1 MTQSINKY
9 IPEFITKLEKLSE
22 LTSKIG
28 ENFKSS
34 AYQKAIVSL
43 KSIDKEIT
51 DINQLKTYPNIG
63 KTIIEKL
70 QEFIETGE
78 ISAIKKYMQDPIIVF
93 TNIYG
98 IGAKNAKQLVDKGI
112 VTIEQLKQ
120 PENEKLLNDK
130 QKIGLKYYDDILER
144 IPRDEIEKYSLKLKE
159 YFLKAI
165 KETNDIEENN
175 YFEIVGS
182 YRRQAKSSGD
192 IDIIITNRKNEK
204 KVFNKFL
211 DILIRDKILI
221 EILSRGLTKSLT
233 IAKLSSG
240 DIARRLDFLY
250 SPPDEYAFSILYFT
264 GSKYFNTAMRLYA
277 LKQDLTL
284 SEHGFYKFDNK
295 SKKKLEKI
303 QDIFLTEK
311 DIFDYLNL
319 VYKEPIDRIDENSIQ
334 IKQQQLQQESQKQQ
348 EPQQQQESHQ
358 QEQQEPQQEEPQ
370 QEPKQQQATKTHKIK
385 TPTMNSSKTLK
396 KLDKIENKDTLKN
409 IEDFKNHGISVL
421 DSLGKKDL
429 TNMLKLANQKYYS
442 EDNINQNAEL
452 LTDNQYD
459 ILRDYVIEKYPT
471 NKVAKE
477 QHKTIKIERQPV
489 KLPYSLMSMDKI
501 KPDTKSLEKYKTK
514 YSGPYVISD
523 KLDGIS
529 ALYSTENGKQKM
541 YTRGNGFIGQSIDHL
556 IEYFTLPKQENI
568 TIRGE
573 IIIKK
578 DTFLEKYSKQYANSR
593 NFVAGIVNNKKIT
606 EQFIDAIKDIDF
618 VIYELI
624 NPPNL
629 KPSQQFEYLSKITPK
644 LNIVVN
650 KTLVQEDLTNEFLS
664 NILLERRE
672 TSLYTIDGIIVNHD
686 NVYARQDKNPEHAFA
701 FKMVLS
707 DQEAESQVVD
717 IIWTASKDGL
727 LKPRIKINPVVIGGT
742 QINYATGFNAKYI
755 VDNNIGVGTV
765 VKIIR
770 SGDVIPY
777 IKSVTTP
784 ADKPLMPKQE
794 YKWNATHVDIILTD
808 IDSDPTVEIK
818 KITKFFKTIEVEG
831 LGEANIKRIIDSG
844 LKTIPDIL
852 SATPDDFMKVEN
864 FKIKM
869 ATKIYNS
876 IHEKIDNIKLPQLA
890 AATNIFGRGLGEKVI
905 TNILSSH
912 PDILTSQESL
922 EDKINKIKKING
934 MGEKTSRQ
942 FAENIPLFIEFLEQ
956 SNMKTILEKSLSN
969 KSSKQQDKP
978 EQKLN
983 DKFIIISGFRDKEFT
998 KQLEDLGA
1006 KIETTITKKTNLLII
1021 KNKETISGK
1030 VAEAEKKNIKI
1041 MTRDEFEKTIN

>member
-9 IPEFITKLEKLSE
+9 IPDFITKLEKLSE

-51 DINQLKTYPNIG
+51 DINQLKNYPNIG
-63 KTIIEKL
+63 KAIIEKF

-98 IGAKNAKQLVDKGI
+98 IGPKNAKQLVDKGI
-112 VTIEQLKQ
+112 VTIEQLKE

-130 QKIGLKYYDDILER
+130 QKIGLKYHDDILER
-144 IPRDEIEKYSLKLKE
+144 IPRDEIEKYSLKLQE

-233 IAKLSSG
+233 IAKLSSE

-264 GSKYFNTAMRLYA
+264 GSKDFNTAMRLYS

-284 SEHGFYKFDNK
+284 SEHGFHKFDNK

-334 IKQQQLQQESQKQQ
+334 IKSQQQEEEPHPQQKQEEQQQQEEQQKQEQ
-348 EPQQQQESHQ
+348 EPQQQE
-358 QEQQEPQQEEPQ
+358 
-370 QEPKQQQATKTHKIK
+370 KQATKTHKIK
-385 TPTMNSSKTLK
+385 TPTLSSSKTLK

-409 IEDFKNHGISVL
+409 IENFKNHGISVL
-421 DSLGKKDL
+421 DSLGEKEL
-429 TNMLKLANQKYYS
+429 TNILKMVNQKYYS
-442 EDNINQNAEL
+442 EDNINQNTEL

-459 ILRDYVIEKYPT
+459 ILRDYVIKKYPT
-471 NKVAKE
+471 NKIAKE

-514 YSGPYVISD
+514 YNGPYVISD

-529 ALYSTENGKQKM
+529 ALYSSENGKQKM

-629 KPSQQFEYLSKITPK
+629 KPSQQFEYLSKITPR

-650 KTLVQEDLTNEFLS
+650 KTVDHEDLRNEFLS
-664 NILLERRE
+664 KTLLERRE
-672 TSLYTIDGIIVNHD
+672 SSVYTIDGIIVNDD
-686 NVYARQDKNPEHAFA
+686 NIYPRQNKNPEHAFA

-707 DQEAESQVVD
+707 EQEAESQVVD

-742 QINYATGFNAKYI
+742 QINYATGFNAKFI
-755 VDNNIGVGTV
+755 VDNNIGLGTV

-794 YKWNATHVDIILTD
+794 YKWNATRVDIILTD

-876 IHEKIDNIKLPQLA
+876 IHEKIDNIRLPQLA
-890 AATNIFGRGLGEKVI
+890 AATNIFGRGLGE
-905 TNILSSH
+905 
-912 PDILTSQESL
+912 
-922 EDKINKIKKING
+922 
-934 MGEKTSRQ
+934 
-942 FAENIPLFIEFLEQ
+942 
-956 SNMKTILEKSLSN
+956 
-969 KSSKQQDKP
+969 
-978 EQKLN
+978 
-983 DKFIIISGFRDKEFT
+983 
-998 KQLEDLGA
+998 
-1006 KIETTITKKTNLLII
+1006 
-1021 KNKETISGK
+1021 
-1030 VAEAEKKNIKI
+1030 
-1041 MTRDEFEKTIN
+1041 

>member
-9 IPEFITKLEKLSE
+9 IPDFITKLEKLSE

-63 KTIIEKL
+63 KTIIEKF

-98 IGAKNAKQLVDKGI
+98 IGPKNAKQLVDKGI

-130 QKIGLKYYDDILER
+130 QKLGLKYSDDILER
-144 IPRDEIEKYSLKLKE
+144 IPRDEIQKYSLKLQE

-264 GSKYFNTAMRLYA
+264 GSKDFNTAMRLYS

-284 SEHGFYKFDNK
+284 SEHGFHKFDNK

-334 IKQQQLQQESQKQQ
+334 IKSQQ
-348 EPQQQQESHQ
+348 
-358 QEQQEPQQEEPQ
+358 QQEPQQEEQ
-370 QEPKQQQATKTHKIK
+370 QEEQQQEEQQQEQPQSQQKQATKTHKIK
-385 TPTMNSSKTLK
+385 TPTLSSSKTLK
-396 KLDKIENKDTLKN
+396 KLDKLENKDTLKN
-409 IEDFKNHGISVL
+409 IENFKNHGISVL
-421 DSLGKKDL
+421 DSLGKKEL
-429 TNMLKLANQKYYS
+429 TNILKLVNQQYYS
-442 EDNINQNAEL
+442 EDNINQNTEL

-459 ILRDYVIEKYPT
+459 ILRDYVIKKYPT
-471 NKVAKE
+471 NKIAKE

-501 KPDTKSLEKYKTK
+501 KPDTKTLEKYKTK
-514 YSGPYVISD
+514 YNGPYVISD

-606 EQFIDAIKDIDF
+606 EQFIGAIKDIDF

-629 KPSQQFEYLSKITPK
+629 KPSQQFEYLSKITPR
-644 LNIVVN
+644 LNIVIN
-650 KTLVQEDLTNEFLS
+650 KTVDQEDLTNEFLS
-664 NILLERRE
+664 KTLLERRE
-672 TSLYTIDGIIVNHD
+672 TSLYTIDGIIVNDD
-686 NVYARQDKNPEHAFA
+686 NIYPRQDKNPEHAFA

-707 DQEAESQVVD
+707 EQEAESQVVD

-742 QINYATGFNAKYI
+742 QINYATGFNAKFI
-755 VDNNIGVGTV
+755 VDNNIGLGTV

-852 SATPDDFMKVEN
+852 RATTDDFMKVEN

-876 IHEKIDNIKLPQLA
+876 IHEKIDNIRLPQLA

-912 PDILTSQESL
+912 PDILIKQESL

-934 MGEKTSRQ
+934 MGEKTSQQ
-942 FAENIPLFIEFLEQ
+942 FTENIPLFIEFLEE
-956 SNMKTILEKSLSN
+956 SNMKTILEKPLSK

-978 EQKLN
+978 SQKLN